1 MHGLFKQAHVIIPLP
16 GNLAQAV
23 RECLPSTNIAVSP
36 KGCPANT
43 GNLTAPKFLTVML
56 HVHAHTS
63 GHACY
68 KQIHTSFF
76 QQKRERRG
84 KVITLYF
91 TRWKVCSHSEPTW
104 YMEVKYIYIKSFL
117 KSPPPEDM
125 SNACW
130 GHSKEIRWHQ
140 RAPIK
145 QKYPQF
151 TNRSLKHRKVKGPV
165 HGHAE
170 SGSWRGLN
178 INLPSSPWRLK
189 RDLRA
194 LSWEPTLPCLLL
206 AFVLLFPFFFF
217 F

>member
-1 MHGLFKQAHVIIPLP
+1 MLQTNSHFIFPAKEREKRKGDNFVFYTLKGVLTFRAHVVY
-16 GNLAQAV
+16 G
-23 RECLPSTNIAVSP
+23 S
-36 KGCPANT
+36 
-43 GNLTAPKFLTVML
+43 
-56 HVHAHTS
+56 
-63 GHACY
+63 
-68 KQIHTSFF
+68 QI
-76 QQKRERRG
+76 
-84 KVITLYF
+84 
-91 TRWKVCSHSEPTW
+91 
-104 YMEVKYIYIKSFL
+104 YIYIKSFL

-125 SNACW
+125 SNAYW